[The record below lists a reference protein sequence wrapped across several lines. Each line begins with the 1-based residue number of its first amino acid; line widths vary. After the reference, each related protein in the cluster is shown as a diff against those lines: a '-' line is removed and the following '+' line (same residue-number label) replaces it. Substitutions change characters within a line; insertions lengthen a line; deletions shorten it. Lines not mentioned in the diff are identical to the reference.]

1 MKLVSVIRDS
11 ESGYPEQTSQIALT
25 SDLPRR
31 KDQTSGEYNSSLC
44 GQNDGGVDGCLE
56 FEGSHC
62 VRITYFDNMMA
73 VQVAEREATIHQY
86 ADEVRATKRYN

>member
-1 MKLVSVIRDS
+1 MFYRPIHSCDYHLRLGVKLVSVIRDS
-11 ESGYPEQTSQIALT
+11 ESGYREQTSQIALT

-31 KDQTSGEYNSSLC
+31 KDPTSGEYNSSLC

-62 VRITYFDNMMA
+62 VRTTYLC
-73 VQVAEREATIHQY
+73 
-86 ADEVRATKRYN
+86 